1 MQVTEKNIVLYADDD
16 IDDLELVT
24 EAFVKYSNHLELK
37 TVTDGLEVLS
47 YLKNISEQDVMPC
60 LVILDIN
67 MPKLNGRETLL
78 QMRGLKQCKEVPA
91 ILFSTSSQPYDKDFA
106 ASYNA
111 GFITKPMDYRQMD
124 MIAIQFINHCDDKVK
139 DQIQN
144 IL

>member
-1 MQVTEKNIVLYADDD
+1 MNKKGPIVFIEDD
-16 IDDLELVT
+16 IDD
-24 EAFVKYSNHLELK
+24 
-37 TVTDGLEVLS
+37 
-47 YLKNISEQDVMPC
+47 QDVLTDVFKDLDFANEIIFFTEGEKALKYLTETKIKPF
-60 LVILDIN
+60 IIFSDIN

-78 QMRGLKQCKEVPA
+78 QMRGLKQFKEVPA